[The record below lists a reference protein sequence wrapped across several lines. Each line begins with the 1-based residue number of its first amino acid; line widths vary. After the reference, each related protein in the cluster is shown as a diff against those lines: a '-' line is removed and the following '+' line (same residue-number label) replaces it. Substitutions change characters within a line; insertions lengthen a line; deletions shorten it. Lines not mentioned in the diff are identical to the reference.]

1 MGGRVLVIFV
11 LVLIALV
18 HISNSEEDKVDENV
32 IDYLGNDFEKE
43 NEYENVFKGF
53 SGNVTAEQLEVLK
66 DDDRVEKIYYD
77 YPVKALLSD
86 TVLQLNTSLIN
97 AKAIHGLNITGR
109 DQSVCIIDT
118 GVNYNDASLGGG
130 FGAGYKVIAGYDYVN
145 DDTNPIDDNGHG
157 THIAG
162 IVAGSGS
169 VKGMAPDANI
179 VALKVLD
186 SGGNGGSG
194 DVVS

>member
-1 MGGRVLVIFV
+1 MRGRVLVIFV

-32 IDYLGNDFEKE
+32 IDFLENNEEVGVVVKLKDETGTFTTTEVETNEVIDDLGNDFEKE

-97 AKAIHGLNITGR
+97 AKAIHGLNITGIWCR
-109 DQSVCIIDT
+109 
-118 GVNYNDASLGGG
+118 L
-130 FGAGYKVIAGYDYVN
+130 
-145 DDTNPIDDNGHG
+145 
-157 THIAG
+157 
-162 IVAGSGS
+162 
-169 VKGMAPDANI
+169 
-179 VALKVLD
+179 
-186 SGGNGGSG
+186 
-194 DVVS
+194 